1 MTNQGSPADVVV
13 GRILKPVGLQ
23 GEVRVGVA
31 SDAPKRFAPG
41 AVLHIEGNPY
51 HILSMRPMP
60 KGLVL
65 KLEGVN
71 SYSEAAALRDKAL
84 YVEESQVPP
93 APQGSYYHYQVLGM
107 QVYTCKEEYLG
118 EVTEIIQTGSN
129 DVYVLTKG
137 ERGVLVPAVDSVVM
151 EIDVKAGRMTVD
163 LPEGL

>member
-31 SDAPKRFAPG
+31 SDAPKRFVPG

-107 QVYTCKEEYLG
+107 QVYTREEEYLG

>member
-1 MTNQGSPADVVV
+1 MTNKGSPATVYV
-13 GRILKPVGLQ
+13 GRILKPVGLG
-23 GEVRVGVA
+23 GEVRVEVA
-31 SDAPKRFAPG
+31 SDAPERFAPG
-41 AVLHIEGNPY
+41 AVLYIEGNAY
-51 HILSMRPMP
+51 HILSMHPRP

-65 KLEGVN
+65 KLAEAN
-71 SYSEAAALRDKAL
+71 SYSEAEALRDKAM

-107 QVYTCKEEYLG
+107 QVYTPEDEYLG

-129 DVYVLTKG
+129 DVYVLSKG

-151 EIDVKAGRMTVD
+151 DVDVKAGRMTVD

>member
-1 MTNQGSPADVVV
+1 MTNKGLPSAVYV
-13 GRILKPVGLQ
+13 GRILKPVGLR
-23 GEVRVGVA
+23 GEVRVEVA
-31 SDAPKRFAPG
+31 SDAPERFAPG
-41 AVLHIEGNPY
+41 ADLYIEGNPH
-51 HILSMRPMP
+51 HILSMRPMN

-65 KLEGVN
+65 KLADVS
-71 SYSEAAALRDKAL
+71 SYSEAEALRDKAL

-107 QVYTCKEEYLG
+107 QVYTREDEYLG

-129 DVYVLTKG
+129 DVYVLSKG

-151 EIDVKAGRMTVD
+151 EIDVEAGRMTVD

>member
-1 MTNQGSPADVVV
+1 MTNEGSSDAVYV
-13 GRILKPVGLQ
+13 GRILKPVGLR
-23 GEVRVGVA
+23 GEVRVEVA
-31 SDAPKRFAPG
+31 SDAPERFAPG
-41 AVLHIEGNPY
+41 AVLYIEGNPY
-51 HILSMRPMP
+51 HILSMRPMR
-60 KGLVL
+60 KGVVLVL
-65 KLEGVN
+65 AEVN
-71 SYSEAAALRDKAL
+71 SYSEAEALRGKAM
-84 YVEESQVPP
+84 YVGESQVPP

-107 QVYTCKEEYLG
+107 RVYTREEEYLG